1 MATRS
6 HVTWFLHMSHDSQS
20 CHIANGTATMALLRR
35 VAIAIGTA
43 SHVTWRRHRQWHCE
57 SCDMWT
63 SRSSGIGDGDA
74 FPNDVSHTAMSHTWL
89 IASHMNE
96 FVSCVDESPLKRAMQ
111 LHTRCSSGTGMGW
124 LRLVGSI
131 QLYVSFAK
139 EPYNRD
145 NILQKRPITLSMLVT
160 KGSP

>member
-1 MATRS
+1 MTRS
-6 HVTWFLHMSHDSQS
+6 HVTLP
-20 CHIANGTATMALLRR
+20 MALLRWHCYDASPSPLALR
-35 VAIAIGTA
+35 VMSHDVAIANGTA